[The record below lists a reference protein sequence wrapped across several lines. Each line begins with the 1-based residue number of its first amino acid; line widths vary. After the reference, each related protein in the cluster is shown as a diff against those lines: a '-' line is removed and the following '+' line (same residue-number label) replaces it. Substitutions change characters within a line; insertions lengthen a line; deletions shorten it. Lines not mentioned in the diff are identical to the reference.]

1 MKSIRDWV
9 FAQLVSYSFALPRPL
24 SSSPLEEPQ
33 NEEFPSSGTK
43 TYMFKEFDTHKNPG
57 MVASQVTADILPY
70 SRSGHES
77 AMDSSSQQVLADDSI
92 QADGSSDRKK
102 LDPLAKIEALQIN
115 FFRILQRLRQS
126 PEDILVAK
134 VLYRIHLA
142 TLIRAGESDL
152 RRVNLRSDKA
162 RALAAEQEAAQRPPL
177 DFSLRILVLGKTG
190 VGKSATI
197 NSLFDQTKTM
207 TNAFKPST
215 DHIQEVTGS
224 VNDIKIAVVDTPG
237 FLPSS
242 TRNVRRN
249 RKIMLSIKR
258 YVRRNPPD
266 VVLYLERLDT
276 MSKGYNDFPLLRLMT
291 EVFGS
296 AMWFNTIIVMT
307 NAAAALPE
315 GATGS
320 PINYE
325 SYVTHC
331 SDLLQRY
338 IQLVVSDAKL
348 ENPVALAEN
357 HTRCRINTSGE
368 RILPNGQAW
377 KQQLLLLC
385 MCTKVLGDAN
395 SFLGLQDSIEL
406 GPSNNSRLPS
416 LPHLLSSFLRQS
428 PEMSGGADEVDES
441 SLSDSE
447 EEDEYDNLPPIR
459 ILTKLQFEKLSD
471 SQKRDY
477 LDELDYRETLF
488 LKKQMKEES
497 RKRKER
503 KLSGDKSLPNEG
515 STADPDPVPEAVQL
529 PDIAIPPS
537 FDCDSPAYR
546 YRGVVMSDQWL
557 WRPVLDP
564 QGWDH
569 DVGFDGVNLETAVEV
584 KRNLTAS
591 ISGQMSKDKHDFSIH
606 SQCAAAYTDPRG
618 PTYSLGL
625 DVQSTGNDMLYTVQS
640 HAKLGKLKHNVA
652 GCGVSVTSFRNKYY
666 IGTKLEDALHVGKR
680 LKFAVNAGRMEG
692 SGQAAY
698 GGTFEA
704 TIRGRDYPVRNDKVS
719 MTMNVL
725 SLNKELVV
733 GGSFE
738 SEFRPSR
745 GIRLSINANLNS
757 RNMGKFSVK
766 TSSSEHVEIACIA
779 LFTILRAIF
788 HKKEQISLLDE
799 AQEVG

>member
-9 FAQLVSYSFALPRPL
+9 FAQLVSGSFGLPRL
-24 SSSPLEEPQ
+24 VSSSFLEEPPQ
-33 NEEFPSSGTK
+33 NEEFHSSGSTLHA
-43 TYMFKEFDTHKNPG
+43 DG
-57 MVASQVTADILPY
+57 VALPVTADILPS
-70 SRSGHES
+70 SRSSNES
-77 AMDSSSQQVLADDSI
+77 SMNSSSQQLLVDN
-92 QADGSSDRKK
+92 SSPAHVSTDRKK
-102 LDPLAKIEALQIN
+102 SDPLSKIEALQIN

-152 RRVNLRSDKA
+152 NRVNLRSDKA
-162 RALAAEQEAAQRPPL
+162 RALAAEQEAAQGPAL
-177 DFSLRILVLGKTG
+177 DFSLRILLLGKTG

-197 NSLFDQTKTM
+197 NSLFNQARAL
-207 TNAFKPST
+207 TNAFKPAT
-215 DHIQEVTGS
+215 DRIQEVIGS
-224 VNDIKIAVVDTPG
+224 VNDIKITVVDTPG

-258 YVRRNPPD
+258 YIQKNPPD

-276 MSKGYNDFPLLRLMT
+276 MSKGYHDFPLLRLMT

-296 AMWFNTIIVMT
+296 AMWFDTIIVMT

-315 GATGS
+315 GSTGS

-338 IQLVVSDAKL
+338 IQLAVSDAKL
-348 ENPVALAEN
+348 ENPVVLAEN
-357 HTRCRINTSGE
+357 HLQCSTNTSGE

-377 KQQLLLLC
+377 KQQLLLMC

-395 SFLGLQDSIEL
+395 SLLGLQNSIEL

-416 LPHLLSSFLRQS
+416 LPHLLSNFLRRR
-428 PEMSGGADEVDES
+428 PVMTDGADEVDED
-441 SLSDSE
+441 SLSESD

-471 SQKRDY
+471 PQKKEY

-488 LKKQMKEES
+488 LKKQLKEES
-497 RKRKER
+497 CKRKER
-503 KLSGDKSLPNEG
+503 KLLGDKSLSYEG
-515 STADPDPVPEAVQL
+515 SIDDPEAVPEAVQM
-529 PDIAIPPS
+529 PDIAVPPS
-537 FDCDSPAYR
+537 FDCDSPVYR
-546 YRGVVMSDQWL
+546 YRGVVTSDQWL

-569 DVGFDGVNLETAVEV
+569 DVGFDGVNLETAVEI

-591 ISGQMSKDKHDFSIH
+591 ISGQMSKDKHDFSIQ

-618 PTYSLGL
+618 PAYSIGL
-625 DVQSTGNDMLYTVQS
+625 DIQSSGQDMVYTFQS
-640 HAKLGKLKHNVA
+640 HAKSGMLKHNVA
-652 GCGVSVTSFRNKYY
+652 GCGVSVTSFQSKYY
-666 IGTKLEDALHVGKR
+666 IGTKIEDAIHAGKR

-692 SGQAAY
+692 GGQAAY
-698 GGTFEA
+698 GGSLVA
-704 TIRGRDYPVRNDKVS
+704 TIKGRDYPVRNDKVS
-719 MTMNVL
+719 MTVNVL
-725 SLNKELVV
+725 SHNKELVV
-733 GGSFE
+733 GGNVE
-738 SEFRPSR
+738 SELRPSR
-745 GIRLSINANLNS
+745 GIRLSVNANLNS
-757 RNMGKFSVK
+757 RSMGQVSVK
-766 TSSSEHVEIACIA
+766 TSSSEHVEIAFIA
-779 LFTILRAIF
+779 LFTIVRAICR
-788 HKKEQISLLDE
+788 KRDPKSLLNE
-799 AQEVG
+799 TQEVG